1 MSKRTKIAG
10 LTFSII
16 LHLFFLFLFLPLAP
30 VNSSPDPALNVTKK
44 ESTPIEVKLIP
55 IVKPPIDPET
65 KLSEKGKAVSYPVD
79 DKICDGKDKTYK
91 GVGIIYNP
99 GTNIITHVPEY
110 YPAYIAGLR
119 VGDYILNPNSPVLN
133 DYINF
138 EILRQ
143 REHLHF
149 RIKTDNICFQE
160 G

>member
-16 LHLFFLFLFLPLAP
+16 LHLFLLFLFLPLTP

-44 ESTPIEVKLIP
+44 ESTPVEVKLIP
-55 IVKPPIDPET
+55 MVKPPIASET
-65 KLSEKGKAVSYPVD
+65 KLSKKGKAISYPVD

-99 GTNIITHVPEY
+99 GTNVITHAPKY
-110 YPAYIAGLR
+110 YPGYIAGLR
-119 VGDYILNPNSPVLN
+119 EGDYILNPNSPTHD

-138 EILRQ
+138 EILRE

-149 RIKTDNICFQE
+149 HIRMDTICFRQS
-160 G
+160 